1 MKNVRKDYDK
11 AEKLYKRS
19 LNADSSSASVHYN
32 YANLLKHVRK
42 NYQMA
47 EKHYRR
53 AIQIDDNHADALG
66 NLANMLSDIFEKYD
80 EADSF
85 YRKAVRV
92 DPKHAD
98 NLGNYADFL
107 ADIRKDIGCATKMYK
122 QALEANPKHVYNL
135 HNYSQ
140 FLLITRH
147 DHVAAEKLLGVEVLG
162 QTTLMLLG
170 LILIQRIITFIPTYS
185 GDEYKTSNL
194 ITVVLPFLMIIL
206 SLQTKMGEKCNI
218 LYKRAIDTWNG
229 NRGFENFE
237 EEGDD
242 NDQGGKVTTS
252 QPIATKTSQKSET
265 AGMSPQLPPP
275 MVQSNKETRPQI
287 ANGGGMGAGNSQLGP
302 NPLDSGIAAF
312 NDGFSGGFGS
322 AY

>member
-1 MKNVRKDYDK
+1 M
-11 AEKLYKRS
+11 S
-19 LNADSSSASVHYN
+19 DSSDSTVQNSIVSN
-32 YANLLKHVRK
+32 FINHV
-42 NYQMA
+42 
-47 EKHYRR
+47 
-53 AIQIDDNHADALG
+53 
-66 NLANMLSDIFEKYD
+66 F
-80 EADSF
+80 
-85 YRKAVRV
+85 
-92 DPKHAD
+92 
-98 NLGNYADFL
+98 
-107 ADIRKDIGCATKMYK
+107 DIGDESKKDFMNIIQFAVLAILPLV
-122 QALEANPKHVYNL
+122 ALNKSIHAIIPEASGMKGSL
-135 HNYSQ
+135 
-140 FLLITRH
+140 
-147 DHVAAEKLLGVEVLG
+147 ELGVEVLG

-170 LILIQRIITFIPTYS
+170 LILIQRVITFIPTYS

-242 NDQGGKVTTS
+242 NEQGGKVTTS

-287 ANGGGMGAGNSQLGP
+287 ANGGAGNSQLGP

>member
-1 MKNVRKDYDK
+1 M
-11 AEKLYKRS
+11 S
-19 LNADSSSASVHYN
+19 DSSDSTVQNSIVSN
-32 YANLLKHVRK
+32 FINHV
-42 NYQMA
+42 
-47 EKHYRR
+47 
-53 AIQIDDNHADALG
+53 
-66 NLANMLSDIFEKYD
+66 F
-80 EADSF
+80 
-85 YRKAVRV
+85 
-92 DPKHAD
+92 
-98 NLGNYADFL
+98 
-107 ADIRKDIGCATKMYK
+107 DIGDESKKDFMNIIQFAVLAILPLV
-122 QALEANPKHVYNL
+122 ALNKSIHAIIPEASGMKGSL
-135 HNYSQ
+135 
-140 FLLITRH
+140 
-147 DHVAAEKLLGVEVLG
+147 ELGVEVLG